1 LRRPNFNLFLTLAIA
16 LIAIA
21 DARADAPATQASNLI
36 RTSRQS
42 SGATGSG
49 SLDTFRVL
57 GALLLVLGAIWAC
70 RWLMRRLMR
79 LQGAGSNELI
89 KVLSRTMISPKR
101 SILAVQVAQRVLIVA
116 DSGQQLNTLCQI
128 TDPDEI
134 RAFNGGSSGPIKPA
148 FESVLREE
156 MSRQETDD
164 DAESSLT
171 DLPQSVPAKD
181 AGLSS
186 TRREVHTLL
195 EKVRGLSQQFRGA

>member
-1 LRRPNFNLFLTLAIA
+1 MRRPGLIPLFSFAIT
-16 LIAIA
+16 LIASTS
-21 DARADAPATQASNLI
+21 ARADAPATQATNLI
-36 RTSRQS
+36 RTSRQP
-42 SGATGSG
+42 SGGTGSG
-49 SLDTFRVL
+49 SLDTVRVL
-57 GALLLVLGAIWAC
+57 GALLLVLAAIWAC

-79 LQGAGSNELI
+79 LQGSASNELI

-101 SILAVQVAQRVLIVA
+101 SILTIQVGQRVLIVA
-116 DSGQQLNTLCQI
+116 DSGQQLSTLCQI

-134 RAFNGGSSGPIKPA
+134 RAFKGGSSGQSKPA

-156 MSRQETDD
+156 MSRQESDD
-164 DAESSLT
+164 DTEPSVN
-171 DLPQSVPAKD
+171 DLPQSAPVKD